1 MTKFRKILLIISAL
15 VILLV
20 IWIAW
25 GNTTLTHGNSSII
38 LAGID
43 DPSFTVSAAN
53 LAAFIPKDSFSILLA
68 HRPEYFADY
77 IAAGADLTLSGHAH
91 GGQFRFPLIGGLIAP
106 GQGLFPKYD
115 AGLYTENGS
124 SLIVSRGIGNSLFP
138 FRFNN
143 RPEVVLI
150 TLDRTV

>member
-38 LAGID
+38 LADID
-43 DPSFTVSAAN
+43 DPSFTVPAAN
-53 LAAFIPKDSFSILLA
+53 LAAFISEDSFSILLA

-91 GGQFRFPLIGGLIAP
+91 GGQFRFP
-106 GQGLFPKYD
+106 
-115 AGLYTENGS
+115 
-124 SLIVSRGIGNSLFP
+124 
-138 FRFNN
+138 
-143 RPEVVLI
+143 
-150 TLDRTV
+150 